1 MTFKIQLASSLPR
14 KSASDV
20 LVLVLSS
27 TDPSREDHL
36 RDLDARFDGAI
47 ARYLEETEFRAERG
61 TSVVLPT
68 LGRIDDKHVVI
79 VGVRTAPRI
88 AGGRTEATSAP
99 LAEAVAIALRACLAL
114 KAKRVTVLAAEGTD
128 IEPLVL
134 GARLGAYS
142 FTRYKTEGKKVE
154 LEGIT
159 VVRAGALGQAEKA
172 AAAKAEHVADGVCL
186 ARDLVN
192 EPPNELTP
200 LAIAGHAKKIAA
212 RHKLSCKVLEGQAV
226 EKAGLRLHYAVGRGS
241 RNVPAFIHLTY
252 RPKNPVG
259 RLVFIGK
266 GISFDTGG
274 ICIKPAPGM
283 GDMKS
288 DMAGAAAVLGL
299 MEAVGALAPNVEVHG
314 IVGAAE
320 NMPDGDAYR
329 PADVIESLSGK
340 TVEIINTDAEGR
352 LVLADALTY
361 GARLEPDLMIDAATL
376 TGATLISLGPSV
388 SAFFTSEGAVAEAL
402 AVAGHQA
409 GESFWHMP
417 LVEELRQDLDS
428 DVADLKHTGERNGGA
443 ITAAL
448 FLREFT
454 QQANWLHCDIPG
466 ATYRTRAV
474 GMHPKGG
481 TGHAVL
487 TFLQL
492 VELHQ
497 KQRIIVAP
505 RAAKAAAKSP
515 GRAIRKKAPSGVSAP
530 KATKAAKKPRGP
542 AKPQARSG
550 RA

>member
-1 MTFKIQLASSLPR
+1 MTLKIQLASSLPR
-14 KSASDV
+14 KSAGDA

-27 TDPSREDHL
+27 TDPNREDHL
-36 RDLDARFDGAI
+36 RELDARFDGAI
-47 ARYLEETEFRAERG
+47 VRYLEEIEFRADRG
-61 TSVVLPT
+61 TSVVLST
-68 LGRIDDKHVVI
+68 LGRIDDKHVVV
-79 VGVRTAPRI
+79 VGVRTSARI
-88 AGGRTEATSAP
+88 AGESTADTPAP
-99 LAEAVAIALRACLAL
+99 LAEAVAVGLRACLGL
-114 KAKRVTVLAAEGTD
+114 KAKRVTVLASEGTS

-142 FTRYKTEGKKVE
+142 FTRYKTDGKKVAIE
-154 LEGIT
+154 AIT
-159 VVRAGALGQAEKA
+159 IVRAGALGKGEKA
-172 AAAKAEHVADGVCL
+172 AADRAEHVADGVCL

-212 RHKLSCKVLEGQAV
+212 RHKLACKVLEGQAV

-252 RPKNPVG
+252 RPKNPTG

-299 MEAVGALAPNVEVHG
+299 MEAVGALAPSVEVHG

-388 SAFFTSEGAVAEAL
+388 SAFFTSEGSVVEAML
-402 AVAGHQA
+402 AAGHQA

-417 LVEELRQDLDS
+417 LVEELRADLDS

-454 QQANWLHCDIPG
+454 EQANWLHCDIPG
-466 ATYRTRAV
+466 ATYRTRAA

-487 TFLQL
+487 TFLRL
-492 VELHQ
+492 VERHQ
-497 KQRIIVAP
+497 EQRIIGAARP
-505 RAAKAAAKSP
+505 PAAKASGKVTKA
-515 GRAIRKKAPSGVSAP
+515 GRKVPAGVSAP
-530 KATKAAKKPRGP
+530 KVERASKKPRGP
-542 AKPQARSG
+542 APPPARSG
-550 RA
+550 RG

>member
-1 MTFKIQLASSLPR
+1 MTLKIQLASSLPR
-14 KSASDV
+14 KSASDA
-20 LVLVLSS
+20 LVLILSS
-27 TDPSREDHL
+27 TDLSREDHL
-36 RDLDARFDGAI
+36 RELDARFDGAI
-47 ARYLEETEFRAERG
+47 ARYLTETEFRADRG
-61 TSVVLPT
+61 SSVVLPT
-68 LGRIDDKHVVI
+68 LGRIDDKHVIV
-79 VGVRTAPRI
+79 VGVRGAARI
-88 AGGRTEATSAP
+88 AGGRTEDTPAP
-99 LAEAVAIALRACLAL
+99 LAEAAAIGLRACLGL
-114 KAKRVTVLAAEGTD
+114 KAKRVTVVAAEGTNV
-128 IEPLVL
+128 EALVL

-142 FTRYKTEGKKVE
+142 FTRYKTDAKHVAIEAVT
-154 LEGIT
+154 I
-159 VVRAGALGQAEKA
+159 VRGGALGQAEKA
-172 AAAKAEHVADGVCL
+172 QATKAERVADGVCL

-212 RHKLSCKVLEGQAV
+212 RHKLACKVLEGQAV

-299 MEAVGALAPNVEVHG
+299 MEAVGATLPNVEVHG

-361 GARLEPDLMIDAATL
+361 GARLEPDLMVDAATL

-388 SAFFTSEGAVAEAL
+388 SAFFTSAANVAEAVS
-402 AVAGHQA
+402 AAAHQA

-417 LVEELRQDLDS
+417 LVEELRADLDS
-428 DVADLKHTGERNGGA
+428 DVADIKHTGERNGGA

-487 TFLQL
+487 TFLEL
-492 VELHQ
+492 VELHEE
-497 KQRIIVAP
+497 KPIILAA
-505 RAAKAAAKSP
+505 RAGGGKSSGKP
-515 GRAIRKKAPSGVSAP
+515 SRTAKKAPAGVSAP
-530 KATKAAKKPRGP
+530 KARKAAKKPRGP
-542 AKPQARSG
+542 AAGPARSG